1 MARITIIVED
11 VDGGFISMESKVEGD
26 TKDSPAALVATAILE
41 SIDETSELAT
51 MPVSH

>member
-41 SIDETSELAT
+41 SIYETGYLAT